1 MTFFYNLNN
10 KLNAIRDLPSVTH
23 GQLNERDMSRAAK
36 GYEKY
41 GKEGM
46 EALAKAGRDGKALD
60 PIRKKYDKYDN
71 TEVDEGMGDMARK
84 VGGMVKKVAGK
95 AMDTVGHGSDADM
108 IRDLQKKMGMPQTGM
123 KPGDKPNP
131 KQVKEVTTPI
141 DFDKVLDAIAALYGD
156 DIWDNDA
163 MQDLANDL
171 EQAGPTDRELDFII
185 AKGKLPKRL
194 AGIQFSAGDSVRFGE
209 SSAPMSPKQKSFA
222 ALAEPKD
229 KITFA
234 DKIAGAKKEVDEML
248 GDVAAEAM
256 KQALGGKKQVVAS
269 EEEDLNPFTN
279 YKKPRADKPKVGSV
293 ERGALHDIE
302 HTATGRKVTRRVD
315 PSGISVGTDDTPASG
330 EKRGRGRPKGPE
342 KAPERVTG
350 GATKHKGGRKMAKEG
365 SDHGQ
370 AQQIYDD
377 LADIRAAAKQ
387 AQRGG
392 EFPQGFASR
401 LESVLYAAM
410 TLIKNQQ
417 SDGAQVREEE
427 IDEKAVSKK
436 QQKFMGMVHAA
447 QKGEK
452 PASKEVAKTAKSM
465 GKKDAEDFAATKHK
479 GLPEKKK
486 SDSKKEKTEE
496 TADSTPSKGGMKFGG
511 GIYDSMNRDLE
522 NMIKES
528 MARLDESMSI
538 NMSINNDSHGGPSKS
553 LTVTAT
559 DEDAMKLSQL
569 LKSAGLGGGDEGY
582 GGGGYKSACGCG
594 TPDCSCG
601 DQQMDE
607 VSMNQP
613 DYPTETETSDNA
625 MQYAGG
631 LNKPKSTGQSTVPV
645 LASQDDRQHS
655 YAEAEEDALHR
666 MMEMAGMSQ
675 NNRLDEG
682 MMDKLKSM
690 LVPKLMKLLGP
701 DAEKIASAV
710 KQATGGDLTP
720 SKENAMKVVQALGID
735 SAAAKPEMAEGIAGN
750 WQGKLI
756 QALYTLGLLGSAGA
770 AASMWG
776 TVGGSFMAVIGTLLL
791 MFAGTFFDN
800 APGQVGAMGNFGN
813 KGTSAQKGLDDFG
826 MPVRNMN
833 VDENDDLSRMME
845 MAGVKKKEVEE
856 EKTDEGNKFTGNL
869 AKARA
874 AGKKE
879 ADLDGDGDMEKV
891 RESIFDLT
899 NQWKAYKG

>member
-46 EALAKAGRDGKALD
+46 EALAKAGREGKDLD
-60 PIRKKYDKYDN
+60 KVRNKYDKYD
-71 TEVDEGMGDMARK
+71 ESVEEGLGDMARK
-84 VGGMVKKVAGK
+84 VGGAVKKVAGK
-95 AMDTVGHGSDADM
+95 ALDTIGHGNDADM
-108 IRDLQKKMGMPQTGM
+108 IRDLQRKMGVPQTGM
-123 KPGDKPNP
+123 KPGAEPNP
-131 KQVKEVTTPI
+131 KQVKEVTAPI
-141 DFDKVLDAIAALYGD
+141 NFDKVLDAIAALYGD
-156 DIWDNDA
+156 EIWDNDA

-194 AGIQFSAGDSVRFGE
+194 AGTQFSAGDNVQFGE
-209 SSAPMSPKQKSFA
+209 ASSPMTSKQKSFA

-256 KQALGGKKQVVAS
+256 KQALGGGKQVVAS
-269 EEEDLNPFTN
+269 EDDDNNPFTN
-279 YKKPRADKPKVGSV
+279 YKKPRAEQPKVGSV
-293 ERGALHDIE
+293 ERGHKHDIE
-302 HTATGRKVTRRVD
+302 HTTTGRKVTRRVD
-315 PSGISVGTDDTPASG
+315 PAGISVGADDDTPASG

-350 GATKHKGGRKMAKEG
+350 GATKHKGGRKMAKEDNHE
-365 SDHGQ
+365 SDE
-370 AQQIYDD
+370 I
-377 LADIRAAAKQ
+377 K
-387 AQRGG
+387 
-392 EFPQGFASR
+392 
-401 LESVLYAAM
+401 AAM
-410 TLIKNQQ
+410 AMLKKAGYEITKADQ
-417 SDGAQVREEE
+417 DEEQVN
-427 IDEKAVSKK
+427 EKAVSKK
-436 QQKFMGMVHAA
+436 QQRFMGMVHAA

-452 PASKEVAKTAKSM
+452 PASKEVAKTAKGM
-465 GKKDAEDFAATKHK
+465 GKKDAEDFASTKHK

-486 SDSKKEKTEE
+486 PEGKKEKTEE
-496 TADSTPSKGGMKFGG
+496 TADSNPSKGGVKYGG
-511 GIYDSMNRDLE
+511 GIYDSMNRELE
-522 NMIKES
+522 NMISES

-538 NMSINNDSHGGPSKS
+538 NMSMNNDEHGGPSKS

-582 GGGGYKSACGCG
+582 GGGGYKPACGCG

-601 DQQMDE
+601 EEQMDE
-607 VSMNQP
+607 VSMNEP
-613 DYPTETETSDNA
+613 DYPTETETSSDA

-666 MMEMAGMSQ
+666 MMEMAG
-675 NNRLDEG
+675 
-682 MMDKLKSM
+682 
-690 LVPKLMKLLGP
+690 
-701 DAEKIASAV
+701 
-710 KQATGGDLTP
+710 
-720 SKENAMKVVQALGID
+720 
-735 SAAAKPEMAEGIAGN
+735 
-750 WQGKLI
+750 
-756 QALYTLGLLGSAGA
+756 
-770 AASMWG
+770 
-776 TVGGSFMAVIGTLLL
+776 
-791 MFAGTFFDN
+791 
-800 APGQVGAMGNFGN
+800 
-813 KGTSAQKGLDDFG
+813 
-826 MPVRNMN
+826 
-833 VDENDDLSRMME
+833 
-845 MAGVKKKEVEE
+845 VKKKEVDE
-856 EKTDEGNKFTGNL
+856 EKTEEGNKFTGNL

-874 AGKKE
+874 DGKKQ

>member
-71 TEVDEGMGDMARK
+71 TEVDEGMGDMVRK

-123 KPGDKPNP
+123 KPGDEPNP
-131 KQVKEVTTPI
+131 KQIKE
-141 DFDKVLDAIAALYGD
+141 K
-156 DIWDNDA
+156 
-163 MQDLANDL
+163 
-171 EQAGPTDRELDFII
+171 
-185 AKGKLPKRL
+185 
-194 AGIQFSAGDSVRFGE
+194 
-209 SSAPMSPKQKSFA
+209 MSPAKAKSFA

-452 PASKEVAKTAKSM
+452 PASKEIAKTAKSM

-569 LKSAGLGGGDEGY
+569 LKSAGLGSGDEGY

-720 SKENAMKVVQALGID
+720 SKENAMKVVQALGLD
-735 SAAAKPEMAEGIAGN
+735 KAAAQGQSPQMAEGIAGN
-750 WQGKLI
+750 WQGKLY
-756 QALYTLGLLGSAGA
+756 QALYTMGLLGSAGA

-776 TVGGSFMAVIGTLLL
+776 TVSGSWFATVGVLLL
-791 MFAGTFFDN
+791 MFANAFFGD
-800 APGQVGAMGNFGN
+800 APGQLGVYGKFGN
-813 KGTSAQKGLDDFG
+813 KGTSAQRGLDDHG
-826 MPVRNMN
+826 MPIRNTN

-845 MAGVKKKEVEE
+845 MAGVKKKEVDE

>member
-60 PIRKKYDKYDN
+60 PVRKKYDKYDN

-123 KPGDKPNP
+123 KPGDEPNP
-131 KQVKEVTTPI
+131 KQIKE
-141 DFDKVLDAIAALYGD
+141 K
-156 DIWDNDA
+156 
-163 MQDLANDL
+163 
-171 EQAGPTDRELDFII
+171 
-185 AKGKLPKRL
+185 
-194 AGIQFSAGDSVRFGE
+194 
-209 SSAPMSPKQKSFA
+209 MSPAKAKSFA

-256 KQALGGKKQVVAS
+256 KQALASGKQVVAS

-538 NMSINNDSHGGPSKS
+538 NMSINNDSHGGPGKS

-582 GGGGYKSACGCG
+582 SGGGYKSACGCG

-666 MMEMAGMSQ
+666 MMEMAG
-675 NNRLDEG
+675 
-682 MMDKLKSM
+682 
-690 LVPKLMKLLGP
+690 
-701 DAEKIASAV
+701 
-710 KQATGGDLTP
+710 
-720 SKENAMKVVQALGID
+720 
-735 SAAAKPEMAEGIAGN
+735 
-750 WQGKLI
+750 
-756 QALYTLGLLGSAGA
+756 
-770 AASMWG
+770 
-776 TVGGSFMAVIGTLLL
+776 
-791 MFAGTFFDN
+791 
-800 APGQVGAMGNFGN
+800 
-813 KGTSAQKGLDDFG
+813 
-826 MPVRNMN
+826 
-833 VDENDDLSRMME
+833 
-845 MAGVKKKEVEE
+845 VKKKEVDE

-874 AGKKE
+874 DGKKE

>member
-1 MTFFYNLNN
+1 MTFFYNLNK
-10 KLNAIRDLPSVTH
+10 KLDAIRDLPSTTH

-46 EALAKAGRDGKALD
+46 EALAKAGRDGKSLD
-60 PIRKKYDKYDN
+60 PVRKKYDKYDN
-71 TEVDEGMGDMARK
+71 TEVDEGLGDMARR

-95 AMDTVGHGSDADM
+95 ALNTLGHGDDADVM
-108 IRDLQKKMGMPQTGM
+108 RDLQRKMGVPQTGM
-123 KPGDKPNP
+123 KPGDEPNP
-131 KQVKEVTTPI
+131 KQVKEKMNP
-141 DFDKVLDAIAALYGD
+141 
-156 DIWDNDA
+156 
-163 MQDLANDL
+163 
-171 EQAGPTDRELDFII
+171 
-185 AKGKLPKRL
+185 AK
-194 AGIQFSAGDSVRFGE
+194 A
-209 SSAPMSPKQKSFA
+209 KSFA

-256 KQALGGKKQVVAS
+256 KQALGGGKGRNAEMDEAS
-269 EEEDLNPFTN
+269 TDNAFTAHKRPRVEKPAVGTVTRGSKHDVEEIP
-279 YKKPRADKPKVGSV
+279 G
-293 ERGALHDIE
+293 
-302 HTATGRKVTRRVD
+302 GRRVTRRVD
-315 PSGISVGTDDTPASG
+315 PSGISVGADDDTPAGG

-350 GATKHKGGRKMAKEG
+350 GATKHKGGRKTNEG
-365 SDHGQ
+365 SDYGQ

-417 SDGAQVREEE
+417 ASGAQVSEEE
-427 IDEKAVSKK
+427 LDEKAVSKK
-436 QQKFMGMVHAA
+436 QQRFMGMVHAA
-447 QKGEK
+447 KKGEK
-452 PASKEVAKTAKSM
+452 PASKEVAKAAKGM

-479 GLPEKKK
+479 GLPEKAKESSDSRDTRAEKAGKK
-486 SDSKKEKTEE
+486 VTKDIEYDEKAKDGDHGKKRGPQDAKAEKAGKKVAKDIEHDEKVDETSDSKK
-496 TADSTPSKGGMKFGG
+496 SGGFKFGG

-522 NMIKES
+522 NMIAES

-538 NMSINNDSHGGPSKS
+538 NMSMNNDEHGGPSKS

-582 GGGGYKSACGCG
+582 GGGGYKPACGCG

-601 DQQMDE
+601 EEKMDE
-607 VSMNQP
+607 VSMNKP
-613 DYPTETETSDNA
+613 DYPTDTETSSDA
-625 MQYAGG
+625 LQYAGG

-645 LASQDDRQHS
+645 LASQDDRQES
-655 YAEAEEDALHR
+655 YAAEEEDAIKR
-666 MMEMAGMSQ
+666 MMEMAGIEFTEEM
-675 NNRLDEG
+675 LEEG
-682 MMDKLKSM
+682 WREKLGAAG
-690 LVPKLMKLLGP
+690 LAG
-701 DAEKIASAV
+701 
-710 KQATGGDLTP
+710 
-720 SKENAMKVVQALGID
+720 AMALG
-735 SAAAKPEMAEGIAGN
+735 S
-750 WQGKLI
+750 
-756 QALYTLGLLGSAGA
+756 LGAGA
-770 AASMWG
+770 AQAAPQQGLG
-776 TVGGSFMAVIGTLLL
+776 TPTAATQQQTQDIWMPAYKRALSLSSATKSPELKQEIDKLQQFYQEQSGRIGLSGKLSKNMEPKAAQDQKQLDLKYKDGLEKLMQKYGGVKEEQVMA
-791 MFAGTFFDN
+791 
-800 APGQVGAMGNFGN
+800 
-813 KGTSAQKGLDDFG
+813 
-826 MPVRNMN
+826 
-833 VDENDDLSRMME
+833 EEDDLARMME
-845 MAGVKKKEVEE
+845 MAGVKKKEVDE
-856 EKTDEGNKFTGNL
+856 EKTDEGNKFAFNVIK
-869 AKARA
+869 AKE

-899 NQWKAYKG
+899 NQWRAYKG